1 MKKSLLLLWVALF
14 ANSLSG
20 HACTSLL
27 AGKNATVDGSTMIT
41 YAADSHTLY
50 GELYYWPAATYP
62 KGTMLDVYDWE
73 TGKFSGRIPQ
83 VERTYKV
90 VGYINEH
97 QLSISETTF
106 GGRPEL
112 VDTTGII
119 DYGSLIHI
127 TLQRAK
133 TAREAIE
140 VMTDLVKKYG
150 YRSEGESFSIAD
162 PNEIWIMD
170 MIGKGANNKGAVWV
184 AVRIPDDCIAAH
196 ANHARIHTFP
206 LDRKNKDCLY
216 APDVISF
223 AREKGYFDGL
233 NKDFSFSKAYA
244 PADFGSIRH
253 CEARVWS
260 FYNRFSPETGKS
272 YLPTIKGGSDE
283 PLPLYIRPD
292 RKVSVQDF
300 KDMMRDHFEGTP
312 FDMTTDAGAGP
323 FHVPY
328 RFRPLTF
335 QVDSATYTN
344 ERAIATQQT
353 AFSFVSQMR
362 SWLPDAV
369 GGVIWFGV
377 DDANT
382 SVYIPLYCSIDEVPE
397 CFRQGNGDL
406 LHFSWTSAFWI
417 HNWVANMAYARYS
430 HLIGDIRSVQ
440 QELESDFNAMQNAVD
455 RTAVELLEKDKTAAL
470 KYLTNYS
477 CQQAE
482 RSTACWKK
490 LGEYLLVKY
499 IDGNTK
505 KEKDGRFLDNGFG
518 QAVSPDFPGYSEEF
532 YRQIVKDAGEKLKVD
547 F

>member
-1 MKKSLLLLWVALF
+1 MKKVLLLLGIVCSF
-14 ANSLSG
+14 SFTTGS
-20 HACTSLL
+20 ACTSLL
-27 AGKNATVDGSTMIT
+27 AGKNATTDGSILIT

-50 GELYYWPAATYP
+50 GELYYFPAATYP
-62 KGTMLDVYDWE
+62 KGAMLEVYDWE
-73 TGKFSGRIPQ
+73 TGKFTGKIPQ
-83 VERTYKV
+83 EEKTYKV
-90 VGYINEH
+90 VGYMNEH

-112 VDTTGII
+112 ADTTGII

-133 TAREAIE
+133 SAREAIE
-140 VMTDLVKKYG
+140 VMADLVKKYG
-150 YRSEGESFSIAD
+150 YRSGGESFSIAD
-162 PNEIWIMD
+162 PNEVWIMD
-170 MIGKGANNKGAVWV
+170 MIGKGPNNKGAVWV

-196 ANHARIHTFP
+196 ANHSRIHTFP
-206 LDRKNKDCLY
+206 LDRKNKDCIY
-216 APDVISF
+216 ASDVVSF
-223 AREKGYFDGL
+223 AREKGYFEGL

-260 FYNRFSPETGKS
+260 VYNRFSPATGKS
-272 YLPTIKGGSDE
+272 LLSVVKGESQE
-283 PLPLYIRPD
+283 PLPLYIKPD

-312 FDMTTDAGAGP
+312 FDMTIDAGSGP

-335 QVDSATYTN
+335 EVDSAVYTN

-362 SWLPDAV
+362 GWLPDAV
-369 GGVIWFGV
+369 GGVLWFGV

-382 SVYIPLYCSIDEVPE
+382 SVYIPMYCSINEVPE

-406 LHFSWTSAFWI
+406 LHFSWTSAFWV
-417 HNWVANMAYARYS
+417 HNWVANMAYARYN
-430 HLIGDIRSVQ
+430 HLIGDIRPVQ
-440 QELESDFNAMQNAVD
+440 QELESAFTAMQPAVD
-455 RTAVELLEKDKTAAL
+455 RTAVELLEKDRVAAL
-470 KYLTNYS
+470 RYLTGYS

-482 RSTACWKK
+482 QATARWKK
-490 LGEYLLVKY
+490 LGEYLMVKY
-499 IDGNTK
+499 IDGNKK
-505 KEKDGRFLDNGFG
+505 KEKDGRFLDNGHG
-518 QAVSPDFPGYSEEF
+518 QAVSPDFPGYSKEF
-532 YRQIVKDAGEKLKVD
+532 YRGIVKDAGEKLKVN